1 MYKTIQNAK
10 DGLFLLYTRYNPGE
24 ILSLLLDGEDTGLKC
39 MVESIHDNYYRYC
52 KIIG

>member
-39 MVESIHDNYYRYC
+39 RVESIHDNYYRYC
-52 KIIG
+52 KIIE